1 MQKRFDLNMQAVSD
15 AIGQFLDVTIDTPG
29 ATSNYLSF
37 QMSSLQ
43 NKLETPGLLAE
54 GLCVFGDA
62 AYVNTMYLAAPFK
75 SVTDEQKDSYNYFH
89 SQLRIRVECA
99 FGMLVH

>member
-1 MQKRFDLNMQAVSD
+1 MQKRFGLNMQAAQN

-29 ATSNYLSF
+29 VTSNYVSF
-37 QMSSLQ
+37 QMSNLWD
-43 NKLETPGLLAE
+43 KLETPGFLAE
-54 GLCVFGDA
+54 GLCVFGDV
-62 AYVNTMYLAAPFK
+62 AYVNTMYLAALFE

-89 SQLRIRVECA
+89 SQLWIRVKCA